1 MNYENVINNLK
12 HNLQQA
18 GVLPEAEDK
27 ATESLMRQAVALL
40 DQAADMLVSVAENH
54 LKNSNIHNS
63 DLNHALSDVLNFES
77 VAEMLEQYQLEQ
89 DARDALESPKK
100 STLGPDGFTFTD
112 TGLHHMAGR
121 LVLHVRQQSNGKVLQ
136 ARVWPYR
143 HDREQMISC
152 DFTIKGTDQ
161 TIPVSV
167 SALGEQCAEPV
178 GELTV
183 YDMTE
188 ALHLIGM
195 VTRALDAEVTIGR
208 YRNERNV
215 AVLAQPLQA
224 HQTNGP
230 INLWGKGGE
239 HA

>member
-1 MNYENVINNLK
+1 MNYENVINHLK
-12 HNLQQA
+12 HTLDQA
-18 GVLPEAEDK
+18 GLLPEAEST
-27 ATESLMRQAVALL
+27 ATESLMRQAASLL
-40 DQAADMLVSVAENH
+40 DQAADMLVLVAENH
-54 LKNSNIHNS
+54 LKASQAHNAE
-63 DLNHALSDVLNFES
+63 LNHALSDVLNFEG
-77 VAEMLEQYQLEQ
+77 VAEMLEQYQIEQ

-112 TGLHHMAGR
+112 TGLHNMAGQ
-121 LVLHVRQQSNGKVLQ
+121 LVSHIRQQSNGQALQ

-143 HDREQMISC
+143 HDDAQMISF
-152 DFTIKGTDQ
+152 DFTIKGTNQ
-161 TIPVSV
+161 IIPVCV

-178 GELTV
+178 DEPTV
-183 YDMTE
+183 YDMAE

-230 INLWGKGGE
+230 ISLWGKRGQ